1 MTHEETTALRKAIEP
16 LLRVDV
22 QGEAHDEFLSDLGE
36 DLAQVL
42 RLRPIEW
49 GTQLYNTDYGQ
60 KTTVGLARTVLA
72 RISANTYKEE
82 DRP

>member
-22 QGEAHDEFLSDLGE
+22 LGAAHEAFLSDLGE

-42 RLRPIEW
+42 RLRPMK
-49 GTQLYNTDYGQ
+49 GTQQYNTDYGQ
-60 KTTVGLARTVLA
+60 KTTIGLARTVLA

-82 DRP
+82 ARP